1 MKGPEASQA
10 PRGSGVKGVGRPVS
24 EGRAQLRTLSL
35 GCLGKRRGWWASIQL
50 RPWETAPGGLTAP
63 VPVTA
68 GDSAPDTCTMT
79 FHTQGN

>member
-1 MKGPEASQA
+1 MRWGVKGPEASQA

-63 VPVTA
+63 GPCHSR
-68 GDSAPDTCTMT
+68 GQCP
-79 FHTQGN
+79 